1 MASVDPFD
9 EDLDRWVVQR
19 YRFDPERNERRHVPE
34 IAFDS
39 SKEMEEYVQRASI
52 ELYVLQ
58 QNGRPDNREHYSG
71 VHWEPGHR
79 ERMAARRLERE
90 AERMRY
96 QLPRSRKSRSRKRH

>member
-39 SKEMEEYVQRASI
+39 SREMEEYLLRASI
-52 ELYVLQ
+52 EIHELQ
-58 QNGRPDNREHYSG
+58 QRGLADEREHVSG
-71 VHWEPGHR
+71 VHWELGSR
-79 ERMAARRLERE
+79 ERMDARRLERQ
-90 AERMRY
+90 AELRRNR
-96 QLPRSRKSRSRKRH
+96 PPGSRKSRVRKRH